1 MNEGVS
7 AGVARII
14 TENDFDGE
22 KIINNLR
29 RECQRVLRVLDDAD
43 ALYSIRKGWFGAYGA
58 SALHDV
64 RNAIK
69 AVMVFY
75 TTKDKEELKQVCRE
89 AIESADRLHAL
100 YVAIKAGEVREE
112 CTKNRE

>member
-1 MNEGVS
+1 MDIS
-7 AGVARII
+7 AGVAKII
-14 TENDFDGE
+14 EKYDYDGE
-22 KIINNLR
+22 RVIENLR
-29 RECQRVLRVLDDAD
+29 RECKRLLRFLDDPD

-89 AIESADRLHAL
+89 AIESADRLYAL
-100 YVAIKAGEVREE
+100 YTAIKAAPPEE
-112 CTKNRE
+112 Q